1 MDAIRLPHVRDQE
14 KEDTQNLSLSLSGRR
29 LFEKHGRVLFLYT
42 PSAFQVRSGVIGIQ
56 ESGWFFFARI
66 YGTHAQLFLST
77 VNDYLIPLP
86 LSKFPIPRLG
96 RKVNK
101 PELSLSLREKLLF
114 TSTDS
119 FFFLTS

>member
-1 MDAIRLPHVRDQE
+1 MV
-14 KEDTQNLSLSLSGRR
+14 
-29 LFEKHGRVLFLYT
+29 
-42 PSAFQVRSGVIGIQ
+42 
-56 ESGWFFFARI
+56 FFARI
-66 YGTHAQLFLST
+66 YGTQLFLST
-77 VNDYLIPLP
+77 VNDYLNPLP

-119 FFFLTS
+119 FFFFSDELEPWNLVKSNCKRIQPIKTLKDRNKLDDPSFLVRK

>member
-1 MDAIRLPHVRDQE
+1 MV
-14 KEDTQNLSLSLSGRR
+14 
-29 LFEKHGRVLFLYT
+29 
-42 PSAFQVRSGVIGIQ
+42 
-56 ESGWFFFARI
+56 FFARI
-66 YGTHAQLFLST
+66 YGTQLFLRT

-114 TSTDS
+114 TSTNS
-119 FFFLTS
+119 FFSDELEPWNLVKSNCKRIQPIKTLKDRNKLDDPSFLVRK